1 MAVHVD
7 SYSASGGSVLVA
19 MANDQSHNWFEI
31 VVLLQ
36 FEGAC
41 SLLVME
47 TMCVNELVLWDP
59 MVRAQCGR
67 GKHICILRQ
76 REVVDTRLTLRWE
89 SRAPRAKR
97 SA

>member
-1 MAVHVD
+1 
-7 SYSASGGSVLVA
+7 
-19 MANDQSHNWFEI
+19 
-31 VVLLQ
+31 
-36 FEGAC
+36 
-41 SLLVME
+41 ME
-47 TMCVNELVLWDP
+47 TMYVNELVLWDP

-67 GKHICILRQ
+67 GKHICILRE

>member
-1 MAVHVD
+1 
-7 SYSASGGSVLVA
+7 
-19 MANDQSHNWFEI
+19 
-31 VVLLQ
+31 
-36 FEGAC
+36 
-41 SLLVME
+41 ME
-47 TMCVNELVLWDP
+47 TMYVNDLVLWDP

-67 GKHICILRQ
+67 GKHICIKRERERE